1 MQFTWWDVNF
11 FWPYKFNDFKFL
23 ICQSHSHFFQ
33 QKLLLFLSFAPLP
46 LFLYFFAVVL
56 RGLFLFSVFPNR
68 NFFLLQFISPCSFFI
83 FWDSF
88 LHTTKVSVKCMI
100 LTIWCGCTLTIY
112 FTERLSDVIFVL
124 HFTFLIMVQISEN
137 SPVLAEKQMPYRDNH
152 QPPLSK
158 FEIFLILIFTW
169 TRLQIS
175 GYRN

>member
-1 MQFTWWDVNF
+1 MILNSL
-11 FWPYKFNDFKFL
+11 FL
-23 ICQSHSHFFQ
+23 IFFQ
-33 QKLLLFLSFAPLP
+33 QKLLLFLSFAPL
-46 LFLYFFAVVL
+46 
-56 RGLFLFSVFPNR
+56 LFLFCGSFTRTVFVFSFSKQKFLSVAVYFT
-68 NFFLLQFISPCSFFI
+68 LQFFHFLRL
-83 FWDSF
+83 F

-100 LTIWCGCTLTIY
+100 LTIWCGCRLTIY

-175 GYRN
+175 SYRN